1 MPYGNAA
8 HYSILNK
15 SLFLPLLLIPMVKDK
30 PIKFSGLASCSYTYI
45 IININNKYEY
55 IYTYL
60 LKISVEHVLMFIKIG
75 YCWTLCSM
83 LYILQQHDCGFKKN
97 SFSQN

>member
-1 MPYGNAA
+1 
-8 HYSILNK
+8 
-15 SLFLPLLLIPMVKDK
+15 MVKDK

-75 YCWTLCSM
+75 YCWTLCFM
-83 LYILQQHDCGFKKN
+83 LDILQTSRNTLARNIPVRNIPSRNIPDKSTHTC
-97 SFSQN
+97 